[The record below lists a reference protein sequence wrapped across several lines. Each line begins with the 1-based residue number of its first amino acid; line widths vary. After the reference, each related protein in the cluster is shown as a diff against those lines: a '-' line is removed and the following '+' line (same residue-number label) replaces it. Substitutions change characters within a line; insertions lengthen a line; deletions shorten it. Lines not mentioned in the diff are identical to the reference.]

1 MHLLLQS
8 LLQQA
13 LLIIRAPANLDGI
26 AKQIFWKFFWH
37 RLVGI
42 TLKVTDCKV
51 GWCEPYIIEN
61 AGICIIVL
69 TLYLMHPNYNK
80 ITLLLDLIVILVLH
94 PLNFREWKVIQFPF
108 PSRIPKDSWC
118 KCVGMS
124 TNLKRS
130 SKTKMH

>member
-1 MHLLLQS
+1 MTRHDKGSLVNHKGPCQS
-8 LLQQA
+8 GWYCQA
-13 LLIIRAPANLDGI
+13 DILKG
-26 AKQIFWKFFWH
+26 FFWH

-42 TLKVTDCKV
+42 TLKVTDCKI

-108 PSRIPKDSWC
+108 SSRIPKDSGC

-130 SKTKMH
+130 SKTKMP